1 MEKFPSLTPL
11 EVALARA
18 EHSTG
23 IVLDDQFKR
32 YNRNSSTQIK
42 YTIFENMKMAVD
54 YIEKMKIDNADVEFI
69 IFDHQEKLLTITYP
83 DKSKFKHRQLKCN
96 DI

>member
-1 MEKFPSLTPL
+1 MEQFPSLTPL
-11 EVALARA
+11 EVTVIRA

-32 YNRNSSTQIK
+32 HNRNSTTQIK

-54 YIEKMKIDNADVEFI
+54 YIEKMKVANPDVEFL

-83 DKSKFKHRQLKCN
+83 DKSKLKYRKLKCN
-96 DI
+96 SI